1 MTKVM
6 PSFEASHPQERR
18 VVIPFQ
24 KIRKAFSNP
33 QNSNFMKSILVPTDF
48 SEYATGG
55 IALARTIAGKL
66 DCPIFLHHNVKS
78 LIKWEGLTDSQKMDH
93 PQVFAKTLEAEKR
106 LDDALESD
114 FNKDLDVRKLI
125 THGVT
130 HEEIT
135 HSATEVNA
143 DLIIMGSHGNEDS
156 ERYFIGSNVQRVIRA
171 ATCPVLAVKKDIDKK
186 EIRTIVFPFQFD
198 DEVDKPFAEIK
209 KMAKALDASI
219 HLLYVNTPQ
228 KFMDTRGIRKQM
240 EDFVVRHSDVKLK
253 WAEYQHPD
261 PVTGIL
267 EYCEEARADMVA
279 LVTHDRR
286 HSAKYLIGVTESL
299 VFHSNL
305 PILSVNSRPYQTLS
319 N

>member
-1 MTKVM
+1 
-6 PSFEASHPQERR
+6 
-18 VVIPFQ
+18 
-24 KIRKAFSNP
+24 
-33 QNSNFMKSILVPTDF
+33 MKSVLVPTDF

-66 DCPIFLHHNVKS
+66 GCPIFLHHNVKS
-78 LIKWEGLTDSQKMDH
+78 MIKWEGLTELQKMDH
-93 PQVFAKTLEAEKR
+93 PHVFAKTLEAERR
-106 LDDALESD
+106 LDDAIKSEFNRDLE
-114 FNKDLDVRKLI
+114 VRRLI
-125 THGVT
+125 THGAT
-130 HEEIT
+130 YEEIT
-135 HSATEVNA
+135 RSAREVHA

-156 ERYFIGSNVQRVIRA
+156 ERFFIGSNVQRVIRA
-171 ATCPVLAVKKDIDKK
+171 ATCPVLAVKKDTNKN

-209 KMAKALDASI
+209 KLAKVLGASI

-240 EDFVVRHSDVKLK
+240 HDFALRHSDIKMKL
-253 WAEYQHPD
+253 AEYQHPD

-267 EYCEEARADMVA
+267 EYCEEAKADMVA

-305 PILSVNSRPYQTLS
+305 PILSVNSRPYQAIS